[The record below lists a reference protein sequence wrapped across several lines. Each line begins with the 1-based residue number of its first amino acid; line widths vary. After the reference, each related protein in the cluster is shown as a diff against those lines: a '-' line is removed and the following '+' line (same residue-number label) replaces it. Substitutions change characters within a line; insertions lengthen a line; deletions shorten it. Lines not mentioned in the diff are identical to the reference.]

1 MSVEKNDYRVQSLL
15 ADLRQPTVL
24 SETARIAAEYI
35 SNLYD
40 ELIVGARC
48 ICCDEVE
55 ECVDECTFSEDCP
68 EEAVHMAYIRGVLKV
83 PG

>member
-68 EEAVHMAYIRGVLKV
+68 SDAERMEYVRGVLKV
-83 PG
+83 PV

>member
-40 ELIVGARC
+40 ELIVDARC
-48 ICCDEVE
+48 ICCDEVD

-68 EEAVHMAYIRGVLKV
+68 DDFERMEYVRGALRI